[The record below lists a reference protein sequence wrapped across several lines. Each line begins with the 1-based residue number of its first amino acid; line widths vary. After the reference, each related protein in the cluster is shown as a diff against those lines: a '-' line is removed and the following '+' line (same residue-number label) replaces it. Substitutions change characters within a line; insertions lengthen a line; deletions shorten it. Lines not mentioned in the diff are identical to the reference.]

1 MKLTS
6 KELLKLVKEEVRDTY
21 GDEVV
26 KRNKKNNKQ
35 AKKAMGLEEGM
46 KDKLVSLA
54 DQLTSLLDQ
63 IEALVPDLF
72 NADRE
77 PAAHPMSDDE
87 IIDQEKKFANEPPPM
102 DE

>member
-6 KELLKLVKEEVRDTY
+6 KELLRLVKEEVETIKTAAPVQE
-21 GDEVV
+21 EVV
-26 KRNKKNNKQ
+26 
-35 AKKAMGLEEGM
+35 EEDM

-54 DQLTSLLDQ
+54 DQLTDLLDQ

-72 NADRE
+72 GGDHE